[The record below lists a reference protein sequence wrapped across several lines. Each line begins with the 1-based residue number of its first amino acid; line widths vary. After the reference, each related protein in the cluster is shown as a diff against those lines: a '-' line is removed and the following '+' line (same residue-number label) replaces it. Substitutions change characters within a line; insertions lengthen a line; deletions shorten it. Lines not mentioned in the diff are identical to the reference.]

1 MVSNLGLQRI
11 DLTDNN
17 LVLRNPVL
25 FLLILLMGG
34 GTYIAYTLNLLGPM
48 MQMANAASNQA
59 VEIGKEKLREFLESN
74 ETVRQAIAMPARQQS
89 SAGINL
95 DRLDSRGKKAQ
106 ETEDDGDI

>member
-1 MVSNLGLQRI
+1 LFHLKG
-11 DLTDNN
+11 DFADAAC

-25 FLLILLMGG
+25 FMLILVMGG
-34 GTYIAYTLNLLGPM
+34 GTYVAYTLNLLGPM

-74 ETVRQAIAMPARQQS
+74 ETVRQAIAMPSRQQD
-89 SAGINL
+89 SAPIGM

-106 ETEDDGDI
+106 ATEDGDDDDI